1 MLRAK
6 GQKDAELGSEVANLR
21 EAEEESKVRQ
31 AGVRDLE
38 EELRQVKAEKVG
50 LVTEK
55 VSIFVLLILIL
66 ILTIYLCS

>member
-31 AGVRDLE
+31 AWVRDLE
-38 EELRQVKAEKVG
+38 EELRQVRAELQQEKEEKVD

-55 VSIFVLLILIL
+55 VSIFVLL
-66 ILTIYLCS
+66 S

>member
-38 EELRQVKAEKVG
+38 EELRQVRAELQQEKEEKVD

-55 VSIFVLLILIL
+55 VSIFVLL
-66 ILTIYLCS
+66 S